1 MVAIYCRISGKKAD
15 NRDVSIEDQ
24 EEQGLKF
31 AKKLNLPIKIYK
43 DIGISG
49 AKDEIEDRPDFA
61 ELFTD
66 IKNKTITSVFVIDQ
80 SRIERNSRIWQMFSY
95 AILKYECDYYVGGK
109 LVNLD
114 DEETRLSTG
123 MISLTNEFF
132 AKLTAR
138 KVKSANRLNA
148 LKGKGHGKTA
158 YGYKKNK
165 DGYLIVDDT
174 QAKVVRDMFRWSLEG
189 IGTYTI
195 AIRLNNAGVPP
206 KSAQFKKKYIIK
218 TDKYTGRKTK
228 FLRSKVK
235 WRGNVVH
242 DIITNPL
249 FKGERHYGDVVVQID
264 GVVSEELW
272 NQVNQ
277 NLKDNKKN
285 VGPNNKFKYLLNG
298 LIFCAECEAEFRGK
312 YRASGRNK
320 TYSCKGSSQGLNCSM
335 GRGLNIPRFE
345 SFIINHLFHSK
356 ELYKTLSGLKIN
368 EENID
373 QYKRELKQFEK
384 KYGEMLKAKNHLYT
398 LLIDPELSEDNSIK
412 KDYLKVQKDLESL
425 KNEINGLKTTMSVF
439 STTQRKARLD
449 KIFKEF
455 DYQLNF
461 EQIKQSVHAIIEKIT
476 VNHLPGQKV
485 FLVQINYRG
494 FDEQS
499 VFASDHQQMKW
510 SNMSHYQVVSR
521 TPEDKK
527 DDEDLIDYF
536 ASTEGYTKENLI
548 DGLKHINAWDE
559 SYKDWDYPLLLNKIK
574 ENSHGE
580 ESVINIVTPTIELKK
595 EELYDFNALQVFS

>member
-15 NRDVSIEDQ
+15 GKDVSIEIQ
-24 EEQGLKF
+24 EESGIKF
-31 AKKLNLPIKIYK
+31 AEGLGLPYTLYI
-43 DIGISG
+43 DRGISG
-49 AKDEIEDRPDFA
+49 AKSEIADRPAFA
-61 ELFTD
+61 EMFKQ
-66 IKNKTITSVFVIDQ
+66 IKNKKVTKVYAFDQ
-80 SRIERNSRIWQMFSY
+80 ARIVRKSRIWHLFVY
-95 AILKYECDYYVGGK
+95 ALEQSGCIYYEAGEEVDFNDPQTK
-109 LVNLD
+109 LITGIIALI
-114 DEETRLSTG
+114 DELYTETTS
-123 MISLTNEFF
+123 
-132 AKLTAR
+132 R
-138 KVKSANRLNA
+138 KVKVANQKNA
-148 LKGKGHGKTA
+148 EKGKGHGITA
-158 YGYKKNK
+158 YGYKK
-165 DGYLIVDDT
+165 DEGGYLIIDEKLAPTVKT
-174 QAKVVRDMFRWSLEG
+174 IFEWSLQG

-195 AIRLNNAGVPP
+195 AKKLNNQGIPT
-206 KSAQFKKKYIIK
+206 KSQKFKGRIIEK
-218 TDKYTGRKTK
+218 TDSYTKRVTQYP
-228 FLRSKVK
+228 RDKVK
-235 WRGNVVH
+235 WRGNVIY
-242 DIITNPL
+242 DMITNPI
-249 FKGERHYGDVVVQID
+249 FKGIRNYGE
-264 GVVSEELW
+264 VSIAVDAIITPEVW
-272 NQVNQ
+272 DKVNK
-277 NLKDNKKN
+277 NLTNNKKN
-285 VGPNNKFKYLLNG
+285 VGPNNKFNYLLNG

-320 TYSCKGSSQGLNCSM
+320 TYSCKGSSQGLKCLM

-345 SFIINHLFHSK
+345 SFIINHLFLSK

-384 KYGEMLKAKNHLYT
+384 KCGDMVKAKNHLYT
-398 LLIDPELSEDNSIK
+398 LLTDPELSEDKSIK
-412 KDYLKVQKDLESL
+412 KDYLKVQKDSETLNDEINVL
-425 KNEINGLKTTMSVF
+425 KNTISLL

-461 EQIKQSVHAIIEKIT
+461 KQIKQAVHAIIEKIT
-476 VNHLPGQKV
+476 VNHLPNQKV

-499 VFASDHQQMKW
+499 VFATDHQQMKW
-510 SNMSHYQVVSR
+510 INMSHYQVVSR

-536 ASTEGYTKENLI
+536 ASTDGYTKEILI

-595 EELYDFNALQVFS
+595 EELYDFNTSS